1 MNVVKAL
8 PPGYKDIEPLIRIER
23 LPTIWC
29 PGCGLGILLKLY
41 TKAITKSGIPPEQH
55 VVVSGIGCTGRMAG
69 YVRVDSYHVTHGRA
83 IPFAVGI
90 KTAKPWLTVTVI
102 SGDGDIVSIGGNHF
116 IHAARRN
123 HDITVIVVNNY
134 IYGMTGGQSSPTTP
148 SGSRTSTAPYGHIE
162 EPFNIPYLA
171 YAAGASYIARWTV
184 FHDIQLLNS
193 ILKAFKTKGFSV
205 IEVLNPCTVFSL
217 RNNVDML
224 ELIRYFR
231 TKAIVKRDVNFEDLR
246 IEFGKPIIIGEFLHR
261 TDRPSF
267 EEKYL
272 ELKKKVGGE

>member
-1 MNVVKAL
+1 VLAGKL
-8 PPGYKDIEPLIRIER
+8 PPVYHDIEDLIRVER

-29 PGCGLGILLKLY
+29 PGCGLGILLKVFA
-41 TKAITKSGIPPEQH
+41 KAVAESGIPVERH

-69 YVRVDSYHVTHGRA
+69 YLRVDSYHVTHGRA

-90 KTAKPWLTVTVI
+90 KLSKPWLNVSVI

-148 SGSRTSTAPYGHIE
+148 AGSKTMTAPYGHVE

-184 FHDIQLLNS
+184 FHDIQLKNS
-193 ILKAFKTKGFSV
+193 ILKAFQTKGFSV
-205 IEVLNPCTVFSL
+205 IEVLSPCAIFSH
-217 RNNVDML
+217 RNNIDML
-224 ELIRYFR
+224 ELIRYLR
-231 TKAIVKRDVNFEDLR
+231 TKTIVKKDVRFEELG

-261 TDRPSF
+261 TDRPCF
-267 EEKYL
+267 EDRYL
-272 ELKKKVGGE
+272 ELKRRAGGEG

>member
-1 MNVVKAL
+1 MLAGKL
-8 PPGYKDIEPLIRIER
+8 PPVYHDIEDLIRVER

-29 PGCGLGILLKLY
+29 PGCGLGILLKVFA
-41 TKAITKSGIPPEQH
+41 KAVAESGIPVERH

-69 YVRVDSYHVTHGRA
+69 YLRVDSYHVTHGRA

-90 KTAKPWLTVTVI
+90 KLSKPWLNVSVI

-148 SGSRTSTAPYGHIE
+148 AGSKTMTAPYGHVE

-184 FHDIQLLNS
+184 FHDIQLKNS
-193 ILKAFKTKGFSV
+193 ILKAFQTKGFSV
-205 IEVLNPCTVFSL
+205 IEVLSPCAIFSH
-217 RNNVDML
+217 RNNIDML
-224 ELIRYFR
+224 ELIRYLR
-231 TKAIVKRDVNFEDLR
+231 TKTIVKKDVRFEELG

-261 TDRPSF
+261 TDRPCF
-267 EEKYL
+267 EDRYL
-272 ELKKKVGGE
+272 ELKRRAGGEG